1 MYSLLRTRLFQ
12 GSFRAAQAHMRRTP
26 NVRPLTEPTSYHCF
40 KQDNLPPHQ
49 ITYIGLKFS
58 ILQQTYQA
66 ALKNTKTPSLLFT
79 LIESAPPTLSLDET
93 LTWLGNQLMFYPV
106 KPVITGH
113 PTRILSNEAMM
124 SLTHI
129 TDDLIKLE
137 QNKIAFEDIPAF
149 RAQLSEA
156 IQTWVHTS
164 SVPST
169 NLTPGEE
176 AEFALFIYKRILA
189 TFPEFRQQVI
199 QKFKQTHGGSEAYI
213 ASKLNAPIMNAYQS
227 ILNWVW
233 ADCDGNRNITDKTMS
248 SIIPLQQNAILE
260 LYIAKLQSILQKLNK
275 PQHASERKT
284 LQNMHDYFQR
294 CARSI
299 SEGIWFDVA
308 SSKKTQQ
315 RILPRLEKLQAAI
328 KEKSPLESTRAH
340 TIQQELSELHD
351 LISLAGFFG
360 GLKQYMRQTT
370 QLNQRVLNDLLT
382 LLLDEHRDIQAL
394 MNNRNYNELEPDE
407 KHTVLRWLRTEPRY
421 FKTLKQAQ
429 EQHRFHEETQ
439 RELDRLSFVRE
450 HTDLF
455 PNYITSDT
463 EDKTNF
469 DEALLLFRFASFLSG
484 TLRIGQIREHALN
497 PIPLCETPKDL
508 KHFATLFKAMLDDT
522 SIRNKIIESGFI
534 SYVSGPSDLGKKGG
548 IFVYISL
555 LRAHTEALALLHAYQ
570 QTYPELKHVQ
580 LRVLLGFGGDMK
592 RRHGSSANELHST
605 QQGIEAWRVLAATG
619 AYPAFLHRVLG
630 QPSESYL
637 RAEELRQLEAH
648 HWQAFRALNIIEAE
662 ATAVYQTFIES
673 QENKDLLVKLTS
685 LPLEKRLN
693 ISSRAGAKINFEDPT
708 NVRAIGVTN
717 LYLITGIQWDVFM
730 SAVGL
735 LDLPR
740 GIKQY
745 YPCLFNELTV
755 MKDIIYKLLFTVA
768 VSNFPR
774 AWERIRGEND
784 PKIHATLAHIE
795 TSAIRILAQSISY
808 FSPEQQKNAQA
819 YLDKAYKNDYPV
831 HEIALGLMDALGLER
846 LAQETRDLLPHF
858 ACVTETVD
866 AYEANP
872 TPETLENAQLA
883 LRGYAPIA
891 AGPECIATLTCP
903 ARHEALMNPKNPIEE
918 TPTPRL

>member
-1 MYSLLRTRLFQ
+1 MFQ
-12 GSFRAAQAHMRRTP
+12 RSFRATRSLVRNTP
-26 NVRPLTEPTSYHCF
+26 HVRPLIEPTSYDHF
-40 KQDNLPPHQ
+40 KQNNLPPHQ
-49 ITYIGLKFS
+49 ATYISLKFA

-66 ALKNTKTPSLLFT
+66 ALQNIKAPSLLFK
-79 LIESAPPTLSLDET
+79 LIESAPHTLSLDEK
-93 LTWLGNQLMFYPV
+93 LAWLSNKLLSHPV
-106 KPVITGH
+106 MPVITAH

-124 SLTHI
+124 TLTHI
-129 TDDLIKLE
+129 TDELLKLE
-137 QNKIAFEDIPAF
+137 QNKVSFEDIPAF
-149 RAQLSEA
+149 KAQLSES
-156 IQTWVHTS
+156 IQTWVHTP

-176 AEFALFIYKRILA
+176 AEFALFIYKRMLA
-189 TFPEFRQQVI
+189 TFPDFRQQVI
-199 QKFKQTHGGSEAYI
+199 QKFKQTHGGSETYI
-213 ASKLNAPIMNAYQS
+213 ASALNAPIMNAYQS

-260 LYIAKLQSILQKLNK
+260 LYIARLQSILQKLNK
-275 PQHASERKT
+275 AQHASESKT
-284 LQNMHDYFQR
+284 LQNLHHYFQR

-315 RILPRLEKLQAAI
+315 RILPRLKKLQTTLQEKL
-328 KEKSPLESTRAH
+328 PHESTRAH
-340 TIQQELSELHD
+340 AIKQELSELHD
-351 LISLAGFFG
+351 LINLAGFFG

-382 LLLDEHRDIQAL
+382 LLSDKHSDIQLL
-394 MNNRNYNELEPDE
+394 MNNRSYNKLDSDE

-421 FKTLKQAQ
+421 FKTLKQAE
-429 EQHRFHEETQ
+429 EQHRFQEETQ

-450 HTDLF
+450 HADLF

-463 EDKTNF
+463 ENKTNF

-508 KHFATLFKAMLDDT
+508 KHFGTLFKAMLDDT
-522 SIRNKIIESGFI
+522 SIRNKMIESGFV

-555 LRAHTEALALLHAYQ
+555 LRAHNQALALLDAYQ

-605 QQGIEAWRVLAATG
+605 QQGLEAWRVLAATG

-637 RAEELRQLEAH
+637 RAQELRQLEIQH
-648 HWQAFRALNIIEAE
+648 PEAFEALNLIETQ
-662 ATAVYQTFIES
+662 ATAMYQSFIES
-673 QENKDLLVKLTS
+673 QANKDLLIKLTS
-685 LPLEKRLN
+685 LSLEKRLN
-693 ISSRAGAKINFEDPT
+693 ISSRAGAKINLEDPT
-708 NVRAIGVTN
+708 NVRAIGVVN

-730 SAVGL
+730 SAAGL
-735 LDLPR
+735 LDLP
-740 GIKQY
+740 QETTQHFS
-745 YPCLFNELTV
+745 CLFNELTV
-755 MKDIIYKLLFTVA
+755 MKDIVYKLLFTLA
-768 VSNFPR
+768 ASNFPR
-774 AWERIRGEND
+774 AWERIREENN
-784 PKIHATLAHIE
+784 PNIHATLAHIQ
-795 TSAIRILAQSISY
+795 ACAVRILMQSTRY
-808 FSPEQQKNAQA
+808 FSPEQQKNAQT
-819 YLDKAYKNDYPV
+819 YLDEACKNKCPI
-831 HEIALGLMDALGLER
+831 HEMALGVMDALGLER
-846 LAQETRDLLPHF
+846 LAQETRELLPHY
-858 ACVTETVD
+858 ACATKAVD

-883 LRGYAPIA
+883 LRGFAPIA

-903 ARHEALMNPKNPIEE
+903 ARHEAFIKKENQVEE
-918 TPTPRL
+918 TATPRL